1 MKNRSA
7 VTPAIHSASRR
18 MSDTVDGFRFDV
30 MISESGERSLRIQS
44 SAHKSVR
51 PVELIVPASQA
62 YRFMEAVIHFVASM
76 EKREM
81 QKIARGKK

>member
-18 MSDTVDGFRFDV
+18 MSDTFAGFSFDV
-30 MISESGERSLRIQS
+30 MIEQSGERSLRIRK
-44 SAHKSVR
+44 SASR
-51 PVELIVPASQA
+51 SAGPVELIVPASEA

-76 EKREM
+76 EKREI